1 MAISYRQRGKK
12 KLWDYRIF
20 NSQKK
25 VVASNSGFRTKK
37 EAQVEAVVIE
47 AKLRQGSVIDGDI
60 TLYDLWEKW
69 LELQIKPLNKSLSTL
84 DKHYRRGQFIKQYFQ
99 DKPVSQIKASD
110 YQVFI
115 NTYAKTNSRDNV
127 SRLNSEVKKVLIFGK
142 RDRLDIND
150 FVEGVILS
158 GRPSPKNKEDRYI
171 HHLKDYARLA
181 TYLEGHLNYRE
192 SIIPYQLYVQ
202 LKAGLRTGEVS
213 GLTWDCVLWETQEIK
228 TYRRYNTV
236 RRCWTKPKTED
247 SVIKVPIDS
256 KVIKVLADLHDIQ
269 KEYLDLY
276 DITNGDNVIFFD
288 LFYGIQSNNGVNKH
302 LRSILQKL
310 DIEPKTMSSTGL
322 RHSYCSML
330 LAKGVDIWAIA
341 KIMGHKDIKQITETY
356 GHLVAE
362 KAEEENNKVRSLLQ
376 HLH

>member
-47 AKLRQGSVIDGDI
+47 AKLRQGSVIYGDI

-171 HHLKDYARLA
+171 HHLKDYARLVG
-181 TYLEGHLNYRE
+181 YLEEHFNYRE

-202 LKAGLRTGEVS
+202 LKTGLRTGEVS

-228 TYRRYNTV
+228 TYRRYDTV

-247 SVIKVPIDS
+247 SVRKVPVDS

-269 KEYLDLY
+269 KEYLGLY
-276 DITNGDNVIFFD
+276 DITNNDNVIFFD
-288 LFYGIQSNNGVNKH
+288 LFYSIQSNNGVNKR

-362 KAEEENNKVRSLLQ
+362 KAEEENNKVRNLLE
-376 HLH
+376 HLN